1 MIKIPIIELEYD
13 SQTKFYDKGYRIVY
27 YYRDHHE
34 IIKDLCVDKLSDLLD
49 EKINDE
55 KKLVEKILEKYLNL
69 NEKALGVSIYSIP
82 GTEIARRIKENEVVD
97 DYVKFKEELMYDYG
111 VKNIVEGYR
120 IVYFYNDDNYTVGTF
135 SKTIEG
141 FMMDFIEVNP
151 IEDEGEIPSYTSIDD
166 ILNRYLNDLSG
177 IIKVA
182 IYKTDGTC
190 IAFKNRQK

>member
-1 MIKIPIIELEYD
+1 MMKIPIIELEYD